1 MIAWAEFEH
10 RAPEVASAGL
20 DLLRRNEVA
29 FLATVSTSGRPRLH
43 PFVPRVVEG
52 RMLAFIMDSSPKIGD
67 LRYRKQYSIHALP
80 GADDEEFYVTGEAQE
95 INHDARLRS
104 LATDAMG
111 FATGVDEHHVLFEF
125 AFDRALHTVWLDFGT
140 PNHRPKRLV
149 WRL

>member
-10 RAPEVASAGL
+10 RAPEIASAGL

-29 FLATVSTSGRPRLH
+29 FLATASASGRPRLH

-67 LRYRKQYSIHALP
+67 LRYRKHYSIHTLP
-80 GADDEEFYVTGEAQE
+80 GADDEEFYVAGEAQE
-95 INHDARLRS
+95 IDHDARSRS

-125 AFDRALHTVWLDFGT
+125 TFDRALHTVWLDFGT

-149 WRL
+149 WRF